1 MEVKNEEKESK
12 IVAINLELEDISD
25 ELQVVQ
31 KQLNK
36 LNQKRD
42 DLIQRKNV
50 LTEHLKDTI
59 NKEKEKT
66 DLQDWSNQKFLWDAN
81 VKETLQNV
89 FQIKN
94 FRPLQKE
101 TINATLSKKDCI
113 LIMPTGG
120 GKSLCFQL
128 PAVVSKGF
136 SLVSNQGRAKVPA
149 FYRGSLRTLYF
160 DIENTFLILEAMKWN
175 GDWFGDTRLC
185 KDYSETFYLKSI
197 SSD

>member
-66 DLQDWSNQKFLWDAN
+66 DLQDWSNQKFLWDDN
-81 VKETLQNV
+81 VKETLQTV
-89 FQIKN
+89 FQITN
-94 FRPLQKE
+94 FRQLQKE

-136 SLVSNQGRAKVPA
+136 SLVSNQGESK
-149 FYRGSLRTLYF
+149 GT
-160 DIENTFLILEAMKWN
+160 
-175 GDWFGDTRLC
+175 
-185 KDYSETFYLKSI
+185 YLLSRFPE
-197 SSD
+197 DFVF